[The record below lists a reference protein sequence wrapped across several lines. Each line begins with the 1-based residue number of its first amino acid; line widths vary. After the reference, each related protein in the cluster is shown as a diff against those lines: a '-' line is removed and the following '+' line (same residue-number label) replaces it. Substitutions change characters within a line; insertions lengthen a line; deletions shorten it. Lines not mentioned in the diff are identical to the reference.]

1 MIRLALLALALT
13 AAVPSHAQTLEGVT
27 LEPAAVKPGENVTI
41 RAAFAL
47 GDTPNCAVRIHF
59 GDGTITEAKINQA
72 KDATLAVTH
81 RYARPGPY
89 TIMVEPKRVGAVL
102 KCQGSN
108 ARAQLR
114 VTAPAPAVV
123 PARTAPATATPACP
137 PAWTLDPKSVDSRT
151 GAFRCRAAA
160 GTAAPA
166 TRLSCPG
173 TLSYVEN
180 LRKGL
185 IACQP

>member
-1 MIRLALLALALT
+1 MTRLPLLALAV
-13 AAVPSHAQTLEGVT
+13 AAAAPSYAQTLKGVT
-27 LEPAAVKPGENVTI
+27 LEPAAVKVGENVTI
-41 RAAFAL
+41 RAGFEL

-59 GDGTITEAKINQA
+59 GDAAITEAKINQA

-81 RYARPGPY
+81 RYARPGQY
-89 TIMVEPKRVGAVL
+89 TIMVEPKRVGATL
-102 KCQGSN
+102 KCQGPN
-108 ARAQLR
+108 ARAQLS
-114 VTAPAPAVV
+114 VTASTAAAPTARQGSPA
-123 PARTAPATATPACP
+123 PACP
-137 PAWTLDPKSVDSRT
+137 PGWTLDSKSVNART
-151 GAFRCRAAA
+151 GAFRCNAAPGA
-160 GTAAPA
+160 PAPA